1 MRNTM
6 LFIPVVLLLSA
17 CSLITERS
25 DNTQPSSSTSETI
38 ASTEKS
44 STKTASSTEQTRTTS
59 NNEEKP
65 ALNQL
70 KEQQPNV
77 PMPLDVP
84 ISSGYLNVAAAQ
96 TKQGYSILYYGSDRP
111 LRLNADELN
120 QEKPIAT
127 YLYQYGFASSQETIQ
142 VLQPFEI
149 DTNGQQMDLG
159 HQITGYQQ
167 GAAGSSYLEWQEG
180 NWRIRIRGNNI
191 DGQEP
196 LPLAKEIVAYLEE
209 NRLPVPE
216 QFGKITIDM
225 GDTTNRAVEVSWQE
239 PKNVYTITRQDPIA
253 ALKMAVSMKKP

>member
-6 LFIPVVLLLSA
+6 LFIPFVLLLSA

-25 DNTQPSSSTSETI
+25 DNTQPSSSTSETV

-44 STKTASSTEQTRTTS
+44 STKMASSTEQTRATS
-59 NNEEKP
+59 SNEEKT

-120 QEKPIAT
+120 QETPIAT
-127 YLYQYGFASSQETIQ
+127 SLYQYGFASSQETIQ

-149 DTNGQQMDLG
+149 DTNGQKMDLG

-209 NRLPVPE
+209 NRLPAPE

-239 PKNVYTITRQDPIA
+239 PKNVYTITRQDPMA
-253 ALKMAVSMKKP
+253 ALKMGVSMKKP